1 MIRPTRR
8 ALLIFA
14 CGIPLALIAMASDQA
29 LWPLGIY
36 FSLLII
42 LAILADAAL
51 TLPSRSLLLEVAAP
65 DRLYIGEIG
74 TVTVRIAPL
83 RYPRSMRIEML
94 LEQRGDAERPVL
106 SHIDFHQQ
114 EGGQAALAVVPLRR
128 GIVSIDRL
136 WLRWRGPLG
145 LAQISKIAEIGR
157 QINVVPNIRGVQRA
171 ELRFFPH
178 DALLGEKL
186 QQQKGEGTEFEALR
200 EYRPGLDIRF
210 IDWKHSARHR
220 KLLCKEFR
228 TERNHPVVLAF
239 DTGHLMI
246 DPLGPI
252 PRLDHAINAALRLAW
267 LSLRSGDLVGVF
279 GFDARIRHYT
289 TPMRGT
295 QHFPRVQRATAQLAY
310 HTQETNFTLGLAELN
325 ARLKRRALVI
335 LFTDF
340 VDTTTAEL
348 LVESMHR
355 IANRH
360 VAVFVTFRDGYLREA
375 ADRVPDSFDDAA
387 TSVIAQDFLHDR
399 SIVLERL
406 SRIGVH
412 CLDVPSAALP
422 VALIN
427 RYLEIKQRGLI

>member
-8 ALLIFA
+8 TILIFA
-14 CGIPLALIAMASDQA
+14 CGIPVALIALASDQA
-29 LWPLGIY
+29 LWPLGLY
-36 FSLLII
+36 FSMLVI
-42 LAILADAAL
+42 LAVLADAAL
-51 TLPSRSLLLEVAAP
+51 ALPARSLPPEVDVP
-65 DRLYIGEIG
+65 ERLYIGEAG
-74 TVTVRIAPL
+74 AVTVRIAPL
-83 RYPRSMRIEML
+83 PYPRSMRVEML
-94 LEQRGDAERPVL
+94 IEQRGDAERPLL
-106 SHIDFHQQ
+106 SPIDLHPQ
-114 EGGQAALAVVPLRR
+114 EGGQAELPVIPLRR
-128 GIVSIDRL
+128 GIVGIDRL

-145 LAQISKIAEIGR
+145 LAQIGKIVEIGR
-157 QINVVPNIRGVQRA
+157 QIDVVPNIRGVQRA

-178 DALLGEKL
+178 DALIGEKL

-200 EYRPGLDIRF
+200 EYTPGLDIRF

-289 TPMRGT
+289 GPMRGT
-295 QHFPRVQRATAQLAY
+295 QYFARVQRATAQLAY

-375 ADRVPDSFDDAA
+375 ADGAPGSFDDVAR
-387 TSVIAQDFLHDR
+387 SVIAQDFLHDR

-427 RYLEIKQRGLI
+427 RYLEIKERGLI

>member
-8 ALLIFA
+8 AVLIFA
-14 CGIPLALIAMASDQA
+14 CGIPLALIALASDQE
-29 LWPLGIY
+29 LWRLGIY
-36 FSLLII
+36 FSLFMI
-42 LAILADAAL
+42 LVLLADAAL
-51 TLPSRSLLLEVAAP
+51 ALPSRWLVPVITAP
-65 DRLYIGEIG
+65 ERLYIGEAG
-74 TVTVRIAPL
+74 AVKVRIAPL
-83 RYPRSMRIEML
+83 RYPRNVFIETL
-94 LEQRGDAERPVL
+94 LEQRGHAERPFL
-106 SHIDFHQQ
+106 STIDLRPSK
-114 EGGQAALAVVPLRR
+114 GGQVELQVTPLRR
-128 GIVSIDRL
+128 GIVNIDRL
-136 WLRWRGPLG
+136 WLRWRSPFGF
-145 LAQISKIAEIGR
+145 AQISKIVEIGR
-157 QINVVPNIRGVQRA
+157 QIDVVPSIRGVQRA

-178 DALLGEKL
+178 DALVGEKV
-186 QQQKGEGTEFEALR
+186 QRQEGEGTEFEALR
-200 EYRPGLDIRF
+200 EHVPGLDIRLV
-210 IDWKHSARHR
+210 DWKHSARHR

-228 TERNHPVVLAF
+228 AERNHPVVLAF
-239 DTGHLMI
+239 DTGHLMS

-252 PRLDHAINAALRLAW
+252 PRLDHAINAAVRLAW

-289 TPMRGT
+289 GPLRGT
-295 QHFPRVQRATAQLAY
+295 QYFPRVQRAMAQLAY
-310 HTQETNFTLGLAELN
+310 HTQETNFTLGLAELH

-348 LVESMHR
+348 LVESMNR

-375 ADRVPDSFDDAA
+375 ADHAPDSFDDVAR
-387 TSVIAQDFLHDR
+387 SVIAQDFLRDR

-427 RYLEIKQRGLI
+427 RYLEIKKRGLI